1 MGLLEKIGLGNI
13 MNVFKKSLFVS
24 VPVALS
30 ILTSCTQTF
39 QGHSP
44 YEAEIAERISS
55 MSLEEK
61 AGQMVQ
67 INIDIICNPE
77 TLDLIPESMDTVFGK
92 YKVGSILNT
101 MGQNCPTQAWM
112 NDIVGK
118 IQQKSLEEIGI
129 PCIYGLDM
137 IHGASYLAE
146 GTFFPQEINLGAT
159 FNPEQAVNLGS
170 VLAYETRSMQVPWVF
185 SPVMDLGRNP
195 LWPRQW
201 ESWGE
206 DPCLQSVMAEAEMR
220 AIQGED
226 FNKVGQ
232 NHAAACI
239 KHYMGYGVPVSGKDR
254 TPAIIPDY
262 ELRERY
268 FRPFEACI
276 KAGALSLMVNS
287 ASINGIPTHVNRKL
301 LTGWVKEELDW
312 DGMIVTDWADI
323 DNLYQRDHVAADRK
337 EALAMGINAGIDM
350 IMDPYKPEITCD
362 ICDLVREGSISE
374 SRINDAVARVL
385 RLKYRLG
392 LFDKPVVDGQWPLVG
407 SEEFAHKAYNA
418 AVESEILLKNNGIL
432 PLKKNAKILVTG
444 PNGNSI
450 RCLNGGWS
458 YTWQGTDNP
467 EYVEKYNTIFEAV
480 KSVFPSTKYVA
491 GVTYRQGGDWQDD
504 DPSGIPAAVAA
515 AAGCDVILVCIGEN
529 SYCETPGNIDDL
541 SISANQARLVRALAV
556 THKPIVLVL
565 NEGRPRVINAI
576 EPIADAIID
585 ILLPGNYG
593 ADALAALLSGD
604 ENFSGRLPFTYP
616 KYVNSLHTYDFKVSE
631 KREMIEGAYN
641 YDAKMDVQWSFGD
654 GLSYTEFCYSGIK
667 SDKSSFRKGDDLS
680 ISVDVTNAGTRPGK
694 ESVLLYSSDLVA
706 TMIPDVKRLRAF
718 EKIDLAPGETKTV
731 TFKLNADDLSFAGD
745 DGKWHLEPGE
755 FRIAV
760 GTESLVLNCME

>member
-1 MGLLEKIGLGNI
+1 MKQLSK
-13 MNVFKKSLFVS
+13 LFLFA
-24 VPVALS
+24 VAAAMVAF
-30 ILTSCTQTF
+30 TSCNRAPL
-39 QGHSP
+39 GHSP
-44 YEAEIAERISS
+44 YESEIAGRIAS
-55 MSLEEK
+55 MTLEEK
-61 AGQMVQ
+61 AGQLVQ
-67 INIDIICNPE
+67 INIDIICNNE
-77 TLDLIPESMDTVFGK
+77 TLELIPEAMDTVFGK

-101 MGQNCPTQAWM
+101 MGQNCPTQEWM
-112 NDIVGK
+112 RRIVGQ
-118 IQQKSLEEIGI
+118 IQEKSLKEIGI

-137 IHGASYLAE
+137 IHGASYLTE

-159 FNPEQAVNLGS
+159 FNPEHAVNLGK
-170 VLAYETRSMQVPWVF
+170 VLAYETRSMQVPWAF

-195 LWPRQW
+195 VWPRQW

-206 DPCLQSVMAEAEMR
+206 DPHLQSVMAEAETRSM
-220 AIQGED
+220 QGDD
-226 FNKVGQ
+226 FNHIGQ
-232 NHAAACI
+232 NNIAACI
-239 KHYMGYGVPVSGKDR
+239 KHYLGYGVPVSGKDR

-287 ASINGIPTHVNRKL
+287 ASINGIPTHANHKL

-337 EALAMGINAGIDM
+337 EAIAMGINAGIDM
-350 IMDPYKPEITCD
+350 IMDPYKPEITRD
-362 ICDLVREGSISE
+362 ICELVREGRISE
-374 SRINDAVARVL
+374 ARIDDAVARVL

-392 LFDKPVVDGQWPLVG
+392 LFDSPVVDGQWPLVG
-407 SEEFAHKAYNA
+407 SEEFVRQAYNA
-418 AVESEILLKNNGIL
+418 AVESEVLLKNSGIL
-432 PLKKNAKILVTG
+432 PLKKNTRILVTG

-467 EYVEKYNTIFEAV
+467 AYVEKYNTIYEAV
-480 KSVFPSTKYVA
+480 KAKFPATRYVA
-491 GVTYRQGGDWQDD
+491 GVSYKQDGDWQHD

-529 SYCETPGNIDDL
+529 SYCETPGNINDL
-541 SISANQARLVRALAV
+541 TISANQTSLVKALAS
-556 THKPIVLVL
+556 TGKPVILVL

-576 EPIADAIID
+576 EPLADAIID
-585 ILLPGNYG
+585 VLLPGNYG
-593 ADALAALLSGD
+593 ADALAALLSGE
-604 ENFSGRLPFTYP
+604 ENFSGKLPFTYP

-641 YDAKMDVQWSFGD
+641 YDAKMDVQWNFGD
-654 GLSYTEFCYSGIK
+654 GLSYTSFRYSGMK
-667 SDKSSFRKGDDLS
+667 VDKSEFRKGDV
-680 ISVDVTNAGTRPGK
+680 INFSVDVTNTGKMTGK

-706 TMIPDVKRLRAF
+706 SMIPDVKRLRAF
-718 EKIDLAPGETKTV
+718 DKIELAPGETKTV
-731 TFKLNADDLSFAGD
+731 TFSLKADDLSFAGD

-755 FRIAV
+755 FRIAT
-760 GTESLVLNCME
+760 GTESMIITCIE

>member
-1 MGLLEKIGLGNI
+1 M
-13 MNVFKKSLFVS
+13 KSMTKALFLA
-24 VPVALS
+24 VPAVLAAIS
-30 ILTSCTQTF
+30 SCSQTP
-39 QGHSP
+39 QGKSP
-44 YEAEIAERISS
+44 YEKEIADRLSS

-77 TLDLIPESMDTVFGK
+77 TLELIPEAMDTVFGT

-101 MGQNCPTQAWM
+101 MGKDCPNREWM
-112 NDIVGK
+112 SGIVEK
-118 IQQKSLEEIGI
+118 IQEKSLGEIGI

-137 IHGASYLAE
+137 IHGASYLKE

-159 FNPEQAVNLGS
+159 FNPEHAVNLGR

-195 LWPRQW
+195 LWPRHW

-206 DPCLQSVMAEAEMR
+206 DPHLQSVMAEAETK
-220 AIQGED
+220 AVQGED
-226 FNKVGQ
+226 FNHIGQ
-232 NHAAACI
+232 NNVAACI
-239 KHYMGYGVPVSGKDR
+239 KHYLGYGVPVSGKDR

-276 KAGALSLMVNS
+276 KASALSLMVNS
-287 ASINGIPTHVNRKL
+287 ASINGIPTHANRKL
-301 LTGWVKEELDW
+301 LTKWVKEELDW

-337 EALAMGINAGIDM
+337 EAIAMGVNAGIDM
-350 IMDPYKPEITCD
+350 IMDPYKPEITRD
-362 ICDLVREGSISE
+362 ICELVREGRISE
-374 SRINDAVARVL
+374 ARIDDAVARVL

-392 LFDKPVVDGQWPLVG
+392 LFDNPVVDGQWPLVG
-407 SEEFAHKAYNA
+407 SGEFARQAYNA
-418 AVESEILLKNNGIL
+418 ALESEVLLKNNGIL
-432 PLKKNAKILVTG
+432 PLKKDAKILVTG
-444 PNGNSI
+444 PNGNSV

-467 EYVEKYNTIFEAV
+467 EYVERYNTIYEAV
-480 KSVFPSTKYVA
+480 KSVFPRTGYVA
-491 GVTYRQGGDWQDD
+491 GVSYMQDGNWQDD
-504 DPSGIPAAVAA
+504 DPSGISAAVAA
-515 AAGCDVILVCIGEN
+515 AYGCDVILACIGEN
-529 SYCETPGNIDDL
+529 SYCETPGNINDL
-541 SISANQARLVRALAV
+541 TLSANQIDLVKALAA
-556 THKPIVLVL
+556 TKKPIVLIL

-576 EPIADAIID
+576 EPLADAVVD

-604 ENFSGRLPFTYP
+604 ENFSGKLPFTYP

-631 KREMIEGAYN
+631 KRDMIEGAYN

-654 GLSYTEFCYSGIK
+654 GLSYTEFKYSGIK
-667 SDKSSFRKGDDLS
+667 ADRTSFRKGDTIS
-680 ISVDVTNAGTRPGK
+680 VSVDVTNVGKCSGK

-706 TMIPDVKRLRAF
+706 SMIPDVKRLRAF
-718 EKIDLAPGETKTV
+718 EKIELAPGETETV
-731 TFKLNADDLSFAGD
+731 TFNLDADDLSFAGD
-745 DGKWHLEPGE
+745 DGEWHLEPGE

-760 GTESLVLNCME
+760 GTESLIITCVE

>member
-1 MGLLEKIGLGNI
+1 
-13 MNVFKKSLFVS
+13 
-24 VPVALS
+24 
-30 ILTSCTQTF
+30 
-39 QGHSP
+39 
-44 YEAEIAERISS
+44 

-67 INIDIICNPE
+67 INIDIICDAG
-77 TLDLIPESMDTVFGK
+77 TLELIPEAMDTVFGL
-92 YKVGSILNT
+92 YKIGSILNT
-101 MGQNCPTQAWM
+101 MGQNCPSRAWM
-112 NDIVGK
+112 GGIVEE
-118 IQQKSLEEIGI
+118 IQGRSLTEIGI

-137 IHGASYLAE
+137 IHGASYLKE

-159 FNPEQAVNLGS
+159 FNPEHAVNLGTI
-170 VLAYETRSMQVPWVF
+170 LAYETRSAQVPWVF

-206 DPCLQSVMAEAEMR
+206 DPHLQSVMAEAETR
-220 AIQGED
+220 AVQGED
-226 FNKVGQ
+226 FNFIDQ
-232 NHAAACI
+232 NHTAACI

-323 DNLYQRDHVAADRK
+323 DNLYKRDHVAADRK
-337 EALAMGINAGIDM
+337 EAIAMGINAGIDM
-350 IMDPYKPEITCD
+350 IMDPYKPEITRD
-362 ICDLVREGSISE
+362 ICELVREGRISKA
-374 SRINDAVARVL
+374 RIDDAVARVL

-392 LFDKPVVDGQWPLVG
+392 LFDKPTVDGEWPLVG
-407 SEEFAHKAYNA
+407 SEEFARQAYNA
-418 AVESEILLKNNGIL
+418 AVESEVLLKNDGIL
-432 PLKKNAKILVTG
+432 PLKKNTRILVTG
-444 PNGNSI
+444 PNGNSV

-467 EYVEKYNTIFEAV
+467 EYVEKYNTIYEAV
-480 KSVFPSTKYVA
+480 KEVFPATKYVA
-491 GVTYRQGGDWQDD
+491 GVSYRQDGNWQDEEL
-504 DPSGIPAAVAA
+504 SGISAAVAA
-515 AAGCDVILVCIGEN
+515 AAGCDVILACIGEN

-541 SISANQARLVRALAV
+541 SLSANQIDLVKALAA
-556 THKPIVLVL
+556 THKPLVLIL

-576 EPIADAIID
+576 EPLAAAVVD

-604 ENFSGRLPFTYP
+604 ENFSGKLPLTYP
-616 KYVNSLHTYDFKVSE
+616 KYVNSLHTYDFKVTE

-654 GLSYTEFCYSGIK
+654 GLSYTEFMYSGIK
-667 SDKSSFRKGDDLS
+667 VDRSSFRKGDTIS
-680 ISVDVTNAGTRPGK
+680 VSVDVTNSGNRAGK

-706 TMIPDVKRLRAF
+706 SMIPDVKRLRAF
-718 EKIDLAPGETKTV
+718 DKIELAPGETKTV
-731 TFKLNADDLSFAGD
+731 TFRLKADELSFAGD
-745 DGKWHLEPGE
+745 DGEWHLEPGE

-760 GTESLVLNCME
+760 GTESLIINCVE

>member
-1 MGLLEKIGLGNI
+1 MKQFTKILLS
-13 MNVFKKSLFVS
+13 FATAA
-24 VPVALS
+24 PVVIS
-30 ILTSCTQTF
+30 SCGRMPS
-39 QGHSP
+39 GHSP
-44 YEAEIAERISS
+44 YEEEIARRIST

-67 INIDIICNPE
+67 INIDVICDGK
-77 TLDLIPESMDTVFGK
+77 TLELIPEALDTVFGK

-101 MGQNCPTQAWM
+101 MGQNCPTQEWM
-112 NDIVGK
+112 RGIVTQ
-118 IQQKSLEEIGI
+118 IQEKSLEETGI

-137 IHGASYLAE
+137 IHGASYLTN

-159 FNPEQAVNLGS
+159 FNPEHASNLGRI
-170 VLAYETRSMQVPWVF
+170 LAYETRSMQVPWVF

-206 DPCLQSVMAEAEMR
+206 DPYLQSVMAETETR
-220 AIQGED
+220 AMQGED
-226 FNKVGQ
+226 FNHVGQ
-232 NHAAACI
+232 NNTAACI
-239 KHYMGYGVPVSGKDR
+239 KHFLGYGVPVSGKDR

-287 ASINGIPTHVNRKL
+287 ASINGIPTHANRKL

-312 DGMIVTDWADI
+312 DGLIVTDWADI

-337 EALAMGINAGIDM
+337 EAIAMGINAGIDM
-350 IMDPYKPEITCD
+350 IMDPYKPEITRD
-362 ICDLVREGSISE
+362 ICELVREG
-374 SRINDAVARVL
+374 RIREERIDDAVARVL

-392 LFDKPVVDGQWPLVG
+392 LFDNPVLDAQWPLVG
-407 SEEFAHKAYNA
+407 SGEFARQAYNA
-418 AVESEILLKNNGIL
+418 AVESEVLLKNNGIL
-432 PLKKNAKILVTG
+432 PLKKNSRILVTG

-467 EYVEKYNTIFEAV
+467 EYVGKYNTIYEAV
-480 KSVFPSTKYVA
+480 KEVFPSTEYVA
-491 GVTYRQGGDWQDD
+491 GVSYKQGGNWEEE
-504 DPSGIPAAVAA
+504 DPSGIRTAVAA
-515 AAGCDVILVCIGEN
+515 ASACDVILACVGEN
-529 SYCETPGNIDDL
+529 SYCETPGNINDL
-541 SISANQARLVRALAV
+541 SISPNQAALVKSLAA
-556 THKPIVLVL
+556 TGKPIVLIL
-565 NEGRPRVINAI
+565 NEGRPRVINDI
-576 EPIADAIID
+576 EPLADAVVD

-593 ADALAALLSGD
+593 ADALAALLCGE
-604 ENFSGRLPFTYP
+604 ENFSGKLPFTYP
-616 KYVNSLHTYDFKVSE
+616 RYVNSLHTYDFKVSE

-641 YDAKMDVQWSFGD
+641 YDAKMDVQWNFAD
-654 GLSYTEFCYSGIK
+654 GLSYTCFRYSGLK
-667 SDKSSFRKGDDLS
+667 ADKTHFREGDTIS
-680 ISVDVTNAGTRPGK
+680 ISVDVTNTGTRSGK

-706 TMIPDVKRLRAF
+706 SMIPDVKRLRAF
-718 EKIDLAPGETKTV
+718 DKIELAGGEKKTV
-731 TFKLNADDLSFAGD
+731 TFKLKAEELSFAGD

-755 FRIAV
+755 FRIAI
-760 GTESLVLNCME
+760 GTESLIITCVE

>member
-1 MGLLEKIGLGNI
+1 MKQLSK
-13 MNVFKKSLFVS
+13 LFLFA
-24 VPVALS
+24 VAAAMVAF
-30 ILTSCTQTF
+30 TSCNRAPL
-39 QGHSP
+39 GHSP
-44 YEAEIAERISS
+44 YESEIAGRIAS
-55 MSLEEK
+55 MTLEEK
-61 AGQMVQ
+61 AGQLVQ
-67 INIDIICNPE
+67 INIDIICNNE
-77 TLDLIPESMDTVFGK
+77 TLELIPEAMDTVFGK

-101 MGQNCPTQAWM
+101 MGQNCPTQEWM
-112 NDIVGK
+112 RRIVGQ
-118 IQQKSLEEIGI
+118 IQEKSLKEIGI

-137 IHGASYLAE
+137 IHGASYLTE

-159 FNPEQAVNLGS
+159 FNPEHAVNLGK
-170 VLAYETRSMQVPWVF
+170 VLAYETRSMQVPWAF

-195 LWPRQW
+195 VWPRQW

-206 DPCLQSVMAEAEMR
+206 DPHLQSVMAEAETRSM
-220 AIQGED
+220 QGDD
-226 FNKVGQ
+226 FNHIGQ
-232 NHAAACI
+232 NNIAACI
-239 KHYMGYGVPVSGKDR
+239 KHYLGYGVPVSGKDR

-287 ASINGIPTHVNRKL
+287 ASINGIPTHANHKL

-337 EALAMGINAGIDM
+337 EAIAMGINAGIDM
-350 IMDPYKPEITCD
+350 IMDPYKPEITRD
-362 ICDLVREGSISE
+362 ICELVREGRISE
-374 SRINDAVARVL
+374 ARIDDAVARVL

-392 LFDKPVVDGQWPLVG
+392 LFDSPVVDGQWPLVG
-407 SEEFAHKAYNA
+407 SEEFVRQAYNA
-418 AVESEILLKNNGIL
+418 AVESEVLLKNSGIL
-432 PLKKNAKILVTG
+432 PLKKNTRILVTG

-467 EYVEKYNTIFEAV
+467 AYVEKYNTIYKAV
-480 KSVFPSTKYVA
+480 KAKFPATRYVA
-491 GVTYRQGGDWQDD
+491 GVSYKQDGDWQYD

-515 AAGCDVILVCIGEN
+515 AAGCDVILACIGEN
-529 SYCETPGNIDDL
+529 SYCETPGNINDL
-541 SISANQARLVRALAV
+541 TISANQTSLVKALAS
-556 THKPIVLVL
+556 TGKPVILVL

-576 EPIADAIID
+576 EPLADAIID
-585 ILLPGNYG
+585 VLLPGNYG
-593 ADALAALLSGD
+593 ADALAALLSGE
-604 ENFSGRLPFTYP
+604 ENFSGKLPFTYP

-641 YDAKMDVQWSFGD
+641 YDAKMDVQWDFGD
-654 GLSYTEFCYSGIK
+654 GLSYTSFRYSGMK
-667 SDKSSFRKGDDLS
+667 VDKSEFRKGDV
-680 ISVDVTNAGTRPGK
+680 INFSVDVTNTGKMTGK

-706 TMIPDVKRLRAF
+706 SMIPDVKRLRAF
-718 EKIDLAPGETKTV
+718 DKIELAPGETKTV
-731 TFKLNADDLSFAGD
+731 TFSLKADDLSFAGD

-755 FRIAV
+755 FRIAT
-760 GTESLVLNCME
+760 GTESLTITCIE

>member
-1 MGLLEKIGLGNI
+1 M
-13 MNVFKKSLFVS
+13 
-24 VPVALS
+24 VAF
-30 ILTSCTQTF
+30 TSCNRAPL
-39 QGHSP
+39 GHSP
-44 YEAEIAERISS
+44 YESEIAGRIAS
-55 MSLEEK
+55 MTLEEK
-61 AGQMVQ
+61 AGQLVQ
-67 INIDIICNPE
+67 INIDIICNNE
-77 TLDLIPESMDTVFGK
+77 TLELIPEAMDTVFGK

-101 MGQNCPTQAWM
+101 MGQNCPTQEWM
-112 NDIVGK
+112 RKIVGE
-118 IQQKSLEEIGI
+118 IQEKSLKEIGI

-137 IHGASYLAE
+137 IHGASYLTE

-159 FNPEQAVNLGS
+159 FNPEHAVNLGK
-170 VLAYETRSMQVPWVF
+170 VLAYETRSMQVPWAF

-195 LWPRQW
+195 VWPRQW

-206 DPCLQSVMAEAEMR
+206 DPHLQSVMAEAETRSM
-220 AIQGED
+220 QGDD
-226 FNKVGQ
+226 FNHIGQ
-232 NHAAACI
+232 NNIAACI
-239 KHYMGYGVPVSGKDR
+239 KHYLGYGVPVSGKDR

-287 ASINGIPTHVNRKL
+287 ASINGIPTHANHKL

-337 EALAMGINAGIDM
+337 EAIAMGINAGIDM
-350 IMDPYKPEITCD
+350 IMDPYKPEITRD
-362 ICDLVREGSISE
+362 ICELVREGRISE
-374 SRINDAVARVL
+374 ARIDDAVARVL

-392 LFDKPVVDGQWPLVG
+392 LFDSPVVDGQWPLVG
-407 SEEFAHKAYNA
+407 SEEFVRQAYNA
-418 AVESEILLKNNGIL
+418 AVESEVLLKNSGIL
-432 PLKKNAKILVTG
+432 PLKKNTRILVTG

-467 EYVEKYNTIFEAV
+467 AYVEKYNTIYEAV
-480 KSVFPSTKYVA
+480 KAKFPATRYVA
-491 GVTYRQGGDWQDD
+491 GVSYKQDGDWQHD

-515 AAGCDVILVCIGEN
+515 AAGCDVILACIGEN
-529 SYCETPGNIDDL
+529 SYCETPGNINDL
-541 SISANQARLVRALAV
+541 TISANQTSLVKALAS
-556 THKPIVLVL
+556 TGKPVILVL

-576 EPIADAIID
+576 EPLADAIID
-585 ILLPGNYG
+585 VLLPGNYG
-593 ADALAALLSGD
+593 ADALAALLSGE
-604 ENFSGRLPFTYP
+604 ENFSGKLPFTYP

-641 YDAKMDVQWSFGD
+641 YDAKMDVQWNFGD
-654 GLSYTEFCYSGIK
+654 GLSYTSFRYSGMK
-667 SDKSSFRKGDDLS
+667 VDKSEFRKGDV
-680 ISVDVTNAGTRPGK
+680 INFSVDVTNTGKMTGK

-706 TMIPDVKRLRAF
+706 SMIPDVKRLRAF
-718 EKIDLAPGETKTV
+718 DKIELAPGETKTV
-731 TFKLNADDLSFAGD
+731 TFSLKADDLSFAGD

-755 FRIAV
+755 FRIAT
-760 GTESLVLNCME
+760 GTESLIITCIE